1 MPAPPPWCSRRRGC
15 PCPCRFRSPRVSLP
29 LPSPH
34 ASTVARIMPQRLRE
48 YTAAMARR
56 AAPAVVELNSV
67 TVMQAELFTAA
78 PPLPEG
84 FVYQAGFLAVAE
96 EDALL
101 DVIRTLPFEAAKY
114 K

>member
-1 MPAPPPWCSRRRGC
+1 
-15 PCPCRFRSPRVSLP
+15 
-29 LPSPH
+29 
-34 ASTVARIMPQRLRE
+34 MPQRLRE

-56 AAPAVVELNSV
+56 TARAVVGLNSV
-67 TVMQAELFTAA
+67 TVMQTELFTAT

-114 K
+114 KEYTAKRRTVSYGSQYDFSANRM